1 MILTQ
6 NICIFAAK
14 TYNFIT
20 VKVAKAML
28 VIPNPRVKTHLG
40 GKMLGLTVLYTCTV
54 YIMQIDC
61 KNFVYF
67 YETSSCVIFFY
78 FCAVAA
84 LTRTLT
90 RAPGFAK

>member
-28 VIPNPRVKTHLG
+28 VIPNPRAKTHLG
-40 GKMLGLTVLYTCTV
+40 GKMLGLTVL

-67 YETSSCVIFFY
+67 YETSSCVILF
-78 FCAVAA
+78 
-84 LTRTLT
+84 T
-90 RAPGFAK
+90 FAQLMH